1 MTTVIL
7 NPVHNW
13 ECPNC
18 GAQDVTRQHLP
29 HSRMHPCPALRGM
42 TAPFV
47 EVFPGGQRSQRSHVK
62 AVVRE
67 DCIGEDGV
75 RFDGDG
81 RPIMAVV
88 TERPDGSN
96 DVLVFAPT
104 ASSRS
109 L

>member
-7 NPVHNW
+7 DPVHNW

-47 EVFPGGQRSQRSHVK
+47 EVLPGAQRSRLK

-67 DCIGEDGV
+67 DNVGEDGV

-88 TERPDGSN
+88 TERADGSN
-96 DVLVFAPT
+96 DVHVFAPT
-104 ASSRS
+104 ASTRS